1 VAVDGIN
8 PTLALAALLFGM
20 SGNPQDTSDSSLI
33 DAQIAERPA
42 CESVAHASNPAQ
54 LPRGADPIVRQY
66 MPAANTAP
74 ATDRCK
80 PER

>member
-1 VAVDGIN
+1 MDGIN

-20 SGNPQDTSDSSLI
+20 SGNPQDTTDQALT
-33 DAQIAERPA
+33 DTQVTERPA
-42 CESVAHASNPAQ
+42 CASMVDAGNPAQ
-54 LPRGADPIVRQY
+54 LPQGKDPIVRQY
-66 MPAANTAP
+66 MPAANTGP